1 MFHELEGEEE
11 RVPLAAT
18 PDQDQATNLA
28 TQAPAQS
35 AGNCLTQAT
44 GRNLHL

>member
-11 RVPLAAT
+11 RVPLAAS

-28 TQAPAQS
+28 TSHQS
-35 AGNCLTQAT
+35 NQPETA
-44 GRNLHL
+44 